1 MKELTVQTPSQ
12 LDINKISRDKSP
24 RGTQYLNVDVDIEA
38 GEEASS
44 TDGII
49 ELEQIEYAESE
60 TSVQLAEEDFMDVDV
75 VLEDLKKD
83 DKIEAILP
91 ISPNLKDISERI
103 SLAKVPE
110 EKLAKEEKDIIDVEN
125 AIGGMLIILKNIENI
140 LRKFR
145 NYNKNFKKYYL
156 NRN

>member
-1 MKELTVQTPSQ
+1 MRSDCLITKLMCEVNLSNF
-12 LDINKISRDKSP
+12 LKSFL
-24 RGTQYLNVDVDIEA
+24 GTQYLNVDVDIEA

-75 VLEDLKKD
+75 ILEDLKKD

-91 ISPNLKDISERI
+91 ISPNLKVFGKFLKIF
-103 SLAKVPE
+103 K
-110 EKLAKEEKDIIDVEN
+110 IIFRTF
-125 AIGGMLIILKNIENI
+125 LKG
-140 LRKFR
+140 LV
-145 NYNKNFKKYYL
+145 
-156 NRN
+156 

>member
-1 MKELTVQTPSQ
+1 MYWVYLIMRSDCLITKLMCEVNL
-12 LDINKISRDKSP
+12 
-24 RGTQYLNVDVDIEA
+24 GTQYLNVDVDIEA

-75 VLEDLKKD
+75 ILEDLKKD

-110 EKLAKEEKDIIDVEN
+110 EKLAKEEKGAKKKIF
-125 AIGGMLIILKNIENI
+125 LI
-140 LRKFR
+140 
-145 NYNKNFKKYYL
+145 YW
-156 NRN
+156 